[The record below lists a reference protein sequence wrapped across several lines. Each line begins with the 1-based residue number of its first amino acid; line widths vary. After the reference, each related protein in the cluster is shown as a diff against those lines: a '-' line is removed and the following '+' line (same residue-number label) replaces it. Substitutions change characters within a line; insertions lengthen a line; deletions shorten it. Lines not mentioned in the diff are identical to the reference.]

1 MSNDFIPCNLTARQ
15 IAKSLLPH
23 SAELNEEY
31 INHLKSKH
39 PAVFAENYFDKCE
52 RQIFEEFLLFPT
64 DLFALTSSILSITG
78 AYHLVVSPPRFNDGL
93 SWLPYQDS
101 WIPKIFG
108 DDDKWKKK
116 KSWVEEV
123 RRVGLKWRLLLNR
136 NFSEEQFKVCKLD
149 DPKSPLTRLNAI
161 QEKVGILIEKT
172 EGKSKKTI
180 WIKPNPATQWMPEEV
195 KDYWEVFRSEMSAVD
210 FCHDE
215 KSGSI
220 EDLLCDEDAFTEYN
234 KNDRLPQIWR
244 AFCSL
249 ITLHAI
255 ADEACVGWG
264 LREME
269 NELEKT
275 GKEAEG
281 KETYEKYL
289 KGDKV
294 CAEAVSFQQQRR
306 KASFEQ
312 KRKELLLN
320 KLAGDQKLEIP
331 EELEKLVEDYKDTDE
346 NFFKYK
352 EEPQLYA
359 EDLLKRFGTMSTV
372 NNLRC
377 RVLPKRH
384 TPSVG
389 ITLRALSSNLA
400 FHRSSIDV
408 RWRTE
413 YKVKNDLVKKMEKFP
428 VNERTFS
435 ILLLPWALDIS
446 SLDFSTVRS
455 DPRLGMMEEYG
466 FFAYSPK
473 SKSRDEA
480 FAQKTLLFQTLKA
493 AKRESPDVDM
503 IVLPECAMEINEIK
517 DFEDTISQYDVSTY
531 VAGVRNS
538 HKENDQ
544 RHFHDNMVLFR
555 VGDKTKNLEN
565 ETIRFSEI
573 KPEEIQHK
581 HHRWRLNRSQ
591 IETYNLGHILS
602 PNKDWWE
609 AIKIRRRK
617 VTFVNIGE
625 ELTVCPLICE
635 DLARQ
640 DPIADLIRT
649 VGPSLVIT
657 ILMDGPQKKERWSAK
672 YASVLAE
679 DPGCAIITLT
689 SLGMVKRSLPPNVPP
704 SRVVALWND
713 GISFARE
720 IELKEGAA
728 GVLLSISVEAK
739 TEVMADGRRET
750 KSTNCVKLGGIHQ
763 IFPK

>member
-15 IAKSLLPH
+15 IVKSLLPH

-31 INHLKSKH
+31 IDFLKSNH
-39 PAVFAENYFDKCE
+39 SAAIVDNYLQNGE

-78 AYHLVVSPPRFNDGL
+78 AYHLVVSPPRFNEGL
-93 SWLPYQDS
+93 NWLPYDEA

-108 DDDKWKKK
+108 DDEKWKGR

-136 NFSEEQFKVCKLD
+136 NFSREKLEKCKVD
-149 DPKSPLTRLNAI
+149 DINNQHTRLNAI
-161 QEKVGILIEKT
+161 REKVGIFIEQP
-172 EGKSKKTI
+172 EGSNNRMIWAKPDDLKK
-180 WIKPNPATQWMPEEV
+180 WIPDEV
-195 KDYWEVFRSEMSAVD
+195 RDYWEIFRSDMSSVN
-210 FCHDE
+210 FCHEDE
-215 KSGSI
+215 SGSI
-220 EDLLCDEDAFTEYN
+220 EDLLCDEDAF
-234 KNDRLPQIWR
+234 KNQEKEDRLPQIWR
-244 AFCSL
+244 AFCAL

-255 ADEACVGWG
+255 ADEACIGWG
-264 LREME
+264 LREMDD
-269 NELEKT
+269 ELE
-275 GKEAEG
+275 ENDRE
-281 KETYEKYL
+281 KETYQKYL
-289 KGDKV
+289 ENDEVWKEERKKDIK
-294 CAEAVSFQQQRR
+294 QRR
-306 KASFEQ
+306 KARLLKTLTEQ
-312 KRKELLLN
+312 PETEITRELVNDIKEN
-320 KLAGDQKLEIP
+320 RFD
-331 EELEKLVEDYKDTDE
+331 DE
-346 NFFKYK
+346 NFYIKYK
-352 EEPQLYA
+352 DSYEFKETPQLYA
-359 EDLLKRFGTMSTV
+359 EDLLKRYGTMSTI

-413 YKVKNDLVKKMEKFP
+413 YKVKNDLVKKMEKTP

-435 ILLLPWALDIS
+435 ILLLPWDLDIS
-446 SLDFSTVRS
+446 SLDFSTINS
-455 DPRLGMMEEYG
+455 DPRLGMKEDYG
-466 FFAYSPK
+466 FFTYSPK
-473 SKSRDEA
+473 PKSLNEA
-480 FAQKTLLFQTLKA
+480 FAHKTLLFETLNA
-493 AKRESPDVDM
+493 AKKETPDIDM
-503 IVLPECAMEINEIK
+503 IVLPECAMEMNEIK
-517 DFEDTISQYDVSTY
+517 EFEQTISQYGVSTY
-531 VAGVRNS
+531 VAGVRDS
-538 HKENDQ
+538 HKKNDL

-555 VGDKTKNLEN
+555 VGDKTGALDE
-565 ETIRFSEI
+565 ETIKFDDI

-689 SLGMVKRSLPPNVPP
+689 SLGMVKRSLPPNVTP

-713 GISFARE
+713 GVSFARE
-720 IELKEGAA
+720 IELKEGAT
-728 GVLLSISVEAK
+728 GVLLSISVEAR
-739 TEVMADGRRET
+739 TEVMADGRKET

-763 IFPK
+763 IYPK

>member
-15 IAKSLLPH
+15 IIKSLMPH
-23 SAELNEEY
+23 TAEINQDY
-31 INHLKSKH
+31 IDYLKSELS
-39 PAVFAENYFDKCE
+39 PDIPDSCSEIGE
-52 RQIFEEFLLFPT
+52 RRVLEEFLLFPT
-64 DLFALTSSILSITG
+64 DLFALTSAILSITG
-78 AYHLVVSPPRFNDGL
+78 AYHLVVSPPRFKDGL
-93 SWLPYQDS
+93 SWLPYDES
-101 WIPKIFG
+101 WITQIFG
-108 DDDKWKKK
+108 DGDKWKNKK
-116 KSWVEEV
+116 TWVEEV
-123 RRVGLKWRLLLNR
+123 RKIGLKWRLLLNC
-136 NFSEEQFKVCKLD
+136 NFSREQLEKCKVDIPGNARL
-149 DPKSPLTRLNAI
+149 RLNAI
-161 QEKVGILIEKT
+161 QEKVGILFEKT
-172 EGKSKKTI
+172 KNKEKEVVWIPPDDSKK
-180 WIKPNPATQWMPEEV
+180 WIPDEV
-195 KDYWEVFRSEMSAVD
+195 RDYWEVFRFEMSSIN
-210 FCHDE
+210 FCHEDE
-215 KSGSI
+215 SGSI
-220 EDLLCDEDAFTEYN
+220 EDLLCDEEVFTEQ
-234 KNDRLPQIWR
+234 KKTDRLPQIWR

-255 ADEACVGWG
+255 ADEACIGWG
-264 LREME
+264 LREMDD
-269 NELEKT
+269 ELE
-275 GKEAEG
+275 ENNIE
-281 KETYEKYL
+281 KETYQKYL
-289 KGDKV
+289 KDDEIWK
-294 CAEAVSFQQQRR
+294 EERKKDFQRR
-306 KASFEQ
+306 RIGRLLKTLAEQ
-312 KRKELLLN
+312 PETEITKQLVKDVESN
-320 KLAGDQKLEIP
+320 KFND
-331 EELEKLVEDYKDTDE
+331 DDFYK
-346 NFFKYK
+346 KYK
-352 EEPQLYA
+352 ESYEFKEKPQLYA
-359 EDLLKRFGTMSTV
+359 EELLKNYGTMSTI

-413 YKVKNDLVKKMEKFP
+413 YKVKNGLVKRMEKIP
-428 VNERTFS
+428 INERTFS

-446 SLDFSTVRS
+446 SLDFTTIRS
-455 DPRLGMMEEYG
+455 DPRLGMKEDYG

-473 SKSRDEA
+473 PKTLDET
-480 FAQKTLLFQTLKA
+480 FAQKTLLVKTLNA
-493 AKRESPDVDM
+493 AKKETPDIDM
-503 IVLPECAMEINEIK
+503 IILPEYAMEREEIK
-517 DFEDTISQYDVSTY
+517 EFEQIIRQYDVSTY

-538 HKENDQ
+538 NKDNAE

-555 VGDKTKNLEN
+555 VGKKNGTSEN
-565 ETIRFSEI
+565 EMIHFDEI
-573 KPEEIQHK
+573 EPGEIQHK

-657 ILMDGPQKKERWSAK
+657 ILMDGPQKKERWSAR

-679 DPGCAIITLT
+679 DPGCAIITLS
-689 SLGMVKRSLPPNVPP
+689 SLGMVKKSLPPNVAP

-713 GISFARE
+713 GVSFARE
-720 IELKEGAA
+720 IELEEGAA
-728 GVLLSISVEAK
+728 GVLLSISVEAR
-739 TEVMADGRRET
+739 TEVMADGRKET

-763 IFPK
+763 IYPK